1 MNLVIVCLAAFV
13 GGCLAAFLGWL
24 DSQEPFNARKFGK
37 SVFFALSTA
46 IVWALTLSAAQ
57 LTTLDSRVILT
68 ALASGMAVDVGTNRI
83 IGALTPPTKPLND
96 DSTPLQTP
104 KPVSSTPNNPPG
116 GQA

>member
-57 LTTLDSRVILT
+57 LTALDSRVILT

-83 IGALTPPTKPLND
+83 IGALTPPTKPPQEAPV
-96 DSTPLQTP
+96 PLRIPRQP
-104 KPVSSTPNNPPG
+104 FDPNNPPG

>member
-1 MNLVIVCLAAFV
+1 MNLILVCLAAFI
-13 GGCLAAFLGWL
+13 GGAMSGFIGWL
-24 DSQEPFNARKFGK
+24 DSKEPFNARKFGRTL
-37 SVFFALSTA
+37 FFALSTA

-57 LTTLDSRVILT
+57 LTALDSRLVLT

-96 DSTPLQTP
+96 DSTPLPTP
-104 KPVSSTPNNPPG
+104 KPPSTPEIPPG